1 MTFIFFLTLVCVAQY
16 NVIKGG
22 DYMADFE
29 SIVQNLR
36 QEMKRGTL
44 VLAVL
49 TRVDDPQYGYT
60 LITELSALGMP
71 VEQNTLY
78 PLMRR
83 LEKQGLLESL
93 WQIEENRPR
102 RYYQISTLGKEV
114 RNALITEWQLLE
126 QTMSRLLEADHD

>member
-1 MTFIFFLTLVCVAQY
+1 
-16 NVIKGG
+16 
-22 DYMADFE
+22 MAELE
-29 SIVQNLR
+29 SIVQNFK

-49 TRVDDPQYGYT
+49 TRVDEPQYGYT
-60 LITELSALGMP
+60 LITELSELGMA

-102 RYYQISTLGKEV
+102 RYYQISSLGRDV
-114 RNALITEWQLLE
+114 RNALIAEWQSLE
-126 QTMSRLLEADHD
+126 QTMSKLVGGAL

>member
-1 MTFIFFLTLVCVAQY
+1 MAELETLV
-16 NVIKGG
+16 
-22 DYMADFE
+22 
-29 SIVQNLR
+29 QNIQ

-49 TRVDDPQYGYT
+49 TRVDEPQYGYT
-60 LITELSALGMP
+60 LITELSELGMA

-102 RYYQISTLGKEV
+102 RYYQISALGRDV
-114 RNALITEWQLLE
+114 RTALIAEWQTLE
-126 QTMSRLLEADHD
+126 QTMSKLLGGTL

>member
-1 MTFIFFLTLVCVAQY
+1 
-16 NVIKGG
+16 
-22 DYMADFE
+22 MAELE
-29 SIVQNLR
+29 SIVQNLK

-49 TRVDDPQYGYT
+49 TRVDEPQYGYT
-60 LITELSALGMP
+60 LITELSDLGMA

-102 RYYQISTLGKEV
+102 RYYQISSLGRDV
-114 RNALITEWQLLE
+114 RNALIAEWQSLE
-126 QTMSRLLEADHD
+126 LTMSKLVGGTL

>member
-1 MTFIFFLTLVCVAQY
+1 
-16 NVIKGG
+16 
-22 DYMADFE
+22 MAELE
-29 SIVQNLR
+29 SIVQNFR

-49 TRVDDPQYGYT
+49 TRVDEPQYGYT
-60 LITELSALGMP
+60 LITELSELGMP

-102 RYYQISTLGKEV
+102 RYYQISTLGKQV
-114 RNALITEWQLLE
+114 RIALIAEWQSLE
-126 QTMSRLLEADHD
+126 LTMSRLLGGAL

>member
-1 MTFIFFLTLVCVAQY
+1 
-16 NVIKGG
+16 
-22 DYMADFE
+22 MAE
-29 SIVQNLR
+29 LELIVQNFR

-49 TRVDDPQYGYT
+49 TRVDEPQYGYT
-60 LITELSALGMP
+60 LITELSALGMA

-102 RYYQISTLGKEV
+102 RYYQISTLGREV
-114 RNALITEWQLLE
+114 RTALVAEWQSLE
-126 QTMSRLLEADHD
+126 QTMSKLLGGTL

>member
-1 MTFIFFLTLVCVAQY
+1 
-16 NVIKGG
+16 
-22 DYMADFE
+22 MAE
-29 SIVQNLR
+29 LELILQNLQ

-49 TRVDDPQYGYT
+49 TQLDEPQYGYT
-60 LITELSALGMP
+60 LIQTLTGMGMA

-102 RYYQISTLGKEV
+102 RYYQISAFGKEV
-114 RNALITEWQLLE
+114 RVALINEWNTLE
-126 QTMSRLLEADHD
+126 QTMSNLIGGKHD

>member
-1 MTFIFFLTLVCVAQY
+1 
-16 NVIKGG
+16 
-22 DYMADFE
+22 MAE
-29 SIVQNLR
+29 LELILQNLQ

-49 TRVDDPQYGYT
+49 AQLDEPQYGYT
-60 LITELSALGMP
+60 LIQALTGQGMT

-102 RYYQISTLGKEV
+102 RYYQISEFGKEV
-114 RNALITEWQLLE
+114 RATLISEWHTLE
-126 QTMSRLLEADHD
+126 QTMSKLIGGKHD

>member
-1 MTFIFFLTLVCVAQY
+1 
-16 NVIKGG
+16 
-22 DYMADFE
+22 MAELE
-29 SIVQNLR
+29 SIVQNFK

-49 TRVDDPQYGYT
+49 TRVDEPQYGYT
-60 LITELSALGMP
+60 LITELSDLGMA

-102 RYYQISTLGKEV
+102 RYYQISTLGRDV
-114 RNALITEWQLLE
+114 RNALIGEWQSLE
-126 QTMSRLLEADHD
+126 LTMSKLVGGTL

>member
-1 MTFIFFLTLVCVAQY
+1 
-16 NVIKGG
+16 
-22 DYMADFE
+22 MAELE
-29 SIVQNLR
+29 SIVQNLK

-49 TRVDDPQYGYT
+49 TRVDEPQYGYT
-60 LITELSALGMP
+60 LITELSELGMA

-102 RYYQISTLGKEV
+102 RYYQISTLGRDV
-114 RNALITEWQLLE
+114 RNALIAEWQSLE
-126 QTMSRLLEADHD
+126 QTMSKLVGGEL

>member
-1 MTFIFFLTLVCVAQY
+1 
-16 NVIKGG
+16 
-22 DYMADFE
+22 MAELE
-29 SIVQNLR
+29 SIVQNLK

-49 TRVDDPQYGYT
+49 TRVDEPQYGYT
-60 LITELSALGMP
+60 LITELSELGMA

-102 RYYQISTLGKEV
+102 RYYQISALGRDV
-114 RNALITEWQLLE
+114 RTALIAEWQTLE
-126 QTMSRLLEADHD
+126 QTMSKLLGGTS